1 MNLTQLLVGDRY
13 ERAESYAEWQEI
25 AMRYDESRGNA
36 DWRTIAKSSHYNHES
51 IQARVNKL
59 KRLRRGKKAADLLFV
74 LNEGIHGNMDGMGN
88 AALYRKAASGT
99 KHLIDEYV
107 TEIEASLRYLAGSR
121 TPGVTRSQKIDFF
134 ERAAQC
140 FGSTA
145 LMLSGAGALGF
156 FHLGVVRAL
165 HNQHLLPR
173 VISGSSAGS
182 IVAAVVA
189 SRSPDE
195 LDRLFNDAVLDTMLA
210 QLDQFA
216 ESGSSGPMNID
227 QVNAQI
233 NQLVPDMTF
242 QEAFEVSGRHTNITV
257 SATRQYQKSRLLNAI
272 TSPNVLLRSAVL
284 ASCAV
289 PGVYAPVTL
298 MAKEAS
304 GKIVKYLPREQWRDG
319 SLASDLPTRR
329 LSRLYGVNHYIAS
342 QVNPIVLWS
351 LLEYRQS
358 GGLLPG
364 LVDFGLRL
372 QKEYLNYLRSTAAR
386 LFKKQPRASYWVE
399 SLLAVAAQNYAG
411 DINIVP
417 RFRWFDP
424 RKLLSH
430 LDEENRAY
438 LIREGQLATWPHIAR
453 IRNSSSIAL
462 TLAEIQ
468 ESYKTSAKT
477 KSAKTRQS
485 AA

>member
-1 MNLTQLLVGDRY
+1 MINLTRLLIADRY
-13 ERAESYAEWQEI
+13 EKAESFEEWQEM
-25 AMRYDESRGNA
+25 ATAEDRRRGR
-36 DWRTIAKSSHYNHES
+36 DTWRGLAKSSHYNHES

-59 KRLRRGKKAADLLFV
+59 RRLRRRKKAADLLFV
-74 LNEGIHGNMDGMGN
+74 LNEGIHGNMDGMAN
-88 AALYRKAASGT
+88 PALYRKARSGT

-107 TEIEASLRYLAGSR
+107 TEIEASLIYLAGSR
-121 TPGVTRSQKIDFF
+121 TPGVTKAEKVDFF
-134 ERAAQC
+134 ERASQC

-165 HNQHLLPR
+165 SEQDLLPR

-182 IVAAVVA
+182 IVAAIVGT
-189 SRSPDE
+189 RSQEE
-195 LDRLFNDAVLDTMLA
+195 LDRLFREAVLDTHLA

-216 ESGSSGPMNID
+216 EAGGLVPMNRE
-227 QVNAQI
+227 QVEKMIAL
-233 NQLVPDMTF
+233 LVPDMTF
-242 QEAFEVSGRHTNITV
+242 QEAYEQSGRHINITV
-257 SATRQYQKSRLLNAI
+257 SATRRHQKSRLLNAI
-272 TSPNVLLRSAVL
+272 TSPNVLLRPAVL

-289 PGVYAPVTL
+289 PGIYPPVTL
-298 MAKEAS
+298 LAKEAD
-304 GKIVKYLPREQWRDG
+304 GKVKKYLPKEQWLDG

-351 LLEYRQS
+351 LLEYRQRA
-358 GGLLPG
+358 GVLPS

-372 QKEYLNYLRSTAAR
+372 QKETLSYLRTATAR
-386 LFKKQPRASYWVE
+386 VLKGQPRASYWIE

-424 RKLLSH
+424 RKLLAH
-430 LDEENRAY
+430 LDGEDRAY
-438 LIREGQLATWPHIAR
+438 LIREGQLAAWPHIAR

-462 TLAEIQ
+462 TLADIQ
-468 ESYKTSAKT
+468 EKFAPNAGSQQPQK
-477 KSAKTRQS
+477 QS

>member
-1 MNLTQLLVGDRY
+1 MNISQLLLGDRY
-13 ERAESYAEWQEI
+13 EHAQTYAEWLAI
-25 AMRYDESRGNA
+25 AEALDAQRGM
-36 DWRTIAKSSHYNHES
+36 DTWRSLAKSSRYNHES

-59 KRLRRGKKAADLLFV
+59 KRLRRNKKAADLLFM
-74 LNEGIHGNMDGMGN
+74 LNEGIHGNMDGMAN
-88 AALYRKAASGT
+88 AALYRKAAGGT

-107 TEIEASLRYLAGSR
+107 TEIEASLCYLAGSG
-121 TPGVTRSQKIDFF
+121 TPGVSKTQKIDFF

-165 HNQHLLPR
+165 HLENLLPR

-189 SRSPDE
+189 SRSPAE
-195 LDRLFNDAVLDTMLA
+195 LDRLFSDAVLDTTLA
-210 QLDQFA
+210 QLDQYA
-216 ESGSSGPMNID
+216 EAGGSSPLKRD
-227 QVNAQI
+227 QVVAQI
-233 NQLVPDMTF
+233 EQLVPDMTF
-242 QEAFEVSGRHTNITV
+242 QEAFEESGRHTNITV
-257 SATRQYQKSRLLNAI
+257 SATRQYQKSRLLNSI

-304 GKIVKYLPREQWRDG
+304 GAIKKYLPREQWRDG
-319 SLASDLPTRR
+319 SLASDLPARR

-342 QVNPIVLWS
+342 QVNPVVLWS
-351 LLEYRQS
+351 LLEFRQS
-358 GGLLPG
+358 GGMLPG

-372 QKEYLNYLRSTAAR
+372 QKEYLNYMRATAAR
-386 LFKKQPRASYWVE
+386 LFKKQPRTSYWIE

-430 LDEENRAY
+430 LDGEDRTY
-438 LIREGQLATWPHIAR
+438 LLREGHLATWPHIAR

-462 TLAEIQ
+462 NLASIQ
-468 ESYKTSAKT
+468 DKYSEPAKT
-477 KSAKTRQS
+477 AKQRQS